1 MTNFARRTAVALTL
15 TLTLVGALGSP
26 AGAQPPKERP
36 KEVTDGFFDVP
47 ARESEPAWGLPEY
60 LVTTGLGGLAIFLV
74 CKSARRNG

>member
-1 MTNFARRTAVALTL
+1 MTNAARRTFALA
-15 TLTLVGALGSP
+15 ALSLALLAGVGSP
-26 AGAQPPKERP
+26 AAAQAK

-47 ARESEPAWGLPEY
+47 AREAEPAWGLPQY